1 MSPDLD
7 ASPLLSPPES
17 PNNAIVQYR
26 AGIFE
31 YLAHYLQLLNLSH
44 HRYNIFAWILKPANH
59 LITLYQSVAANK
71 GSYLYRQRL
80 IHGPNF
86 VCAGGVWLSQ
96 YSDVKKNLLE
106 PQARAFKLAPAQL
119 RKSVLPASN
128 FGHRFNFL
136 LSLSQ
141 RGAGGNGDWEAYRL
155 CMEDTLFAE
164 KTSLR
169 LKDETSKALI
179 QNLAEDYQATS
190 FGQGRSFY
198 TDNNS
203 GLKDFLARYLHY
215 VIFGLDPFDEAI
227 MKEIKT
233 LHYDMISAAYHI
245 AVLGPILQFLRFGRK
260 WPKQIQIVAKIYEE
274 SPAISSLLRGQ
285 DTFNNMSQTELSLLM
300 ATIMSLAG
308 MVGPLTLADIVLG
321 NRKLCPFQGKNT
333 DQINVESF
341 WDMLDLD
348 NREEVKRY
356 IYECGRLR
364 HPVSNTHK
372 VAQEFFVARIR
383 NRDVEFSKGT
393 IIFIPM
399 QLASIDE
406 NEYGKS
412 TFHFDYNRKNL
423 CSRSTI
429 FHSIGE
435 ETNGRICPGKNVAE
449 EMLIDVLIALGKI
462 RKKN

>member
-1 MSPDLD
+1 MSSVNDT
-7 ASPLLSPPES
+7 ES
-17 PNNAIVQYR
+17 PNNANVQYR

-31 YLAHYLQLLNLSH
+31 SVAHYLQLLNLSH
-44 HRYNIFAWILKPANH
+44 SRYNIFAWILKPVIS
-59 LITLYQSVAANK
+59 LITLYQSIGANK
-71 GSYLYRQRL
+71 GAYLYRKRL

-96 YSDVKKNLLE
+96 YPDVKKNLLE
-106 PQARAFKLAPAQL
+106 PQARAFKLAPSQL

-141 RGAGGNGDWEAYRL
+141 RGAGGNGDWEAYRM
-155 CMEDTLFAE
+155 CMEHTLFAE

-169 LKDETSKALI
+169 LKDETSKALV
-179 QNLAEDYQATS
+179 QKLAEDYQTTS
-190 FGQGRSFY
+190 FGQEPSFY

-233 LHYDMISAAYHI
+233 LHYDMLSATYHL
-245 AVLGPILQFLRFGRK
+245 AVIGPLLQFFKFGRK
-260 WPKQIQIVAKIYEE
+260 WPKQFQIVAKIYEE
-274 SPAISSLLRGQ
+274 SPAISSLLEGQ
-285 DTFNNMSQTELSLLM
+285 DKCNNMSQAELSLLM
-300 ATIMSLAG
+300 VSIMSLAG
-308 MVGPLTLADIVLG
+308 MVGPFTAANIVLG
-321 NRKLCPFQGKNT
+321 NRKLSPFEGKKT
-333 DQINVESF
+333 DQINVETV
-341 WDMLDLD
+341 WDTLNLD
-348 NREEVKRY
+348 NRDEVKRY
-356 IYECGRLR
+356 IHECGRLR

-372 VAQEFFVARIR
+372 VAQENFVARIR

-412 TFHFDYNRKNL
+412 TFHFDHNRENL
-423 CSRSTI
+423 CPRSTF
-429 FHSIGE
+429 FHSVGD
-435 ETNGRICPGKNVAE
+435 ETNGRICPGKHIAE

-462 RKKN
+462 RKMN